1 MASQAESEFT
11 QVLTSWDGKLGV
23 FSDCHGSDWD
33 GSKIF
38 SKVALAYFFFFGDIK
53 EILLTFLTRPWKR
66 GIFSHLTPESQS
78 LRSWNLPLRLAKCFI
93 FPVWEHLFACLWQMQ
108 FHSYYEMSSLTVWM
122 SSVTHSFFSLFYFPI
137 HLITYP
143 LVHSC
148 LAQSHSLNNY
158 LGRTFIIELYGRSRF
173 RKNKSWCVNNI
184 LWGFSE
190 HYFILSLSWEAKGQ
204 ETWLPLHFVT
214 AGSHG

>member
-1 MASQAESEFT
+1 MESWGFSVTAMDLTEMDPKSSPKLPWHIFFLVILKKYCLHSSLDLEKGVSFPTSPQSHNLWGPEICHWDWQSASSSLCGNICLPACGRCSF
-11 QVLTSWDGKLGV
+11 
-23 FSDCHGSDWD
+23 
-33 GSKIF
+33 
-38 SKVALAYFFFFGDIK
+38 
-53 EILLTFLTRPWKR
+53 IL
-66 GIFSHLTPESQS
+66 IM
-78 LRSWNLPLRLAKCFI
+78 KC
-93 FPVWEHLFACLWQMQ
+93 
-108 FHSYYEMSSLTVWM
+108 LTVWM